1 MKEKSRIR
9 RILEV
14 TGYVISCLIL
24 AALLA
29 IAVSVL
35 IQTIQ
40 FETRSR
46 ARIELHSNLLLGL
59 AGIVAFFVLL
69 LIPRFRSNFRWL
81 MKFTHEF
88 THLFFA
94 LLFFRK
100 IYRFKVDSEE
110 SYVSYNNG
118 WLGYFTITLSP
129 YCIPLFTL
137 ALLPWRYTTGEAS
150 AAYLA
155 IIDVLIGIT
164 YAFHICCWLKQTRL
178 HQTDIIGPGVIRS
191 LLIIAIVHLL
201 IFSLILLTPSSG
213 VLNAI
218 KRTFWKFP
226 SSFVMSII
234 H

>member
-1 MKEKSRIR
+1 MKEKTRIR
-9 RILEV
+9 KILEV
-14 TGYVISCLIL
+14 IGYVISCLVL

-29 IAVSVL
+29 VAVSVL
-35 IQTIQ
+35 VQTIQ
-40 FETRSR
+40 LETNSQ
-46 ARIELHSNLLLGL
+46 ARIELHSNLLLGA

-100 IYRFKVDSEE
+100 IHRFKVDSEE
-110 SYVSYNNG
+110 SYVSYSNG
-118 WLGYFTITLSP
+118 WFGYFTITLSP

-155 IIDVLIGIT
+155 IIDVLIGLT

-178 HQTDIIGPGVIRS
+178 HQTDIIGLGVIRS
-191 LLIIAIVHLL
+191 ILIIATVHLL

-218 KRTFWKFP
+218 KRTFWEFP
-226 SSFVMSII
+226 SSFVMSVI

>member
-9 RILEV
+9 KILEV
-14 TGYVISCLIL
+14 TGYAISCLIL
-24 AALLA
+24 VVLLA

-35 IQTIQ
+35 FQTIQ

-46 ARIELHSNLLLGL
+46 ARIELHSNLLLGS

-69 LIPRFRSNFRWL
+69 IIPRFRSNFRWL

-100 IYRFKVDSEE
+100 IHRFKVDSEE
-110 SYVSYNNG
+110 SYVSYSNG

-137 ALLPWRYTTGEAS
+137 ALLPWRFTTGEAS
-150 AAYLA
+150 ATYLA

-164 YAFHICCWLKQTRL
+164 YAFHVCCWLKQTRL

-191 LLIIAIVHLL
+191 LLIIATVHLL
-201 IFSLILLTPSSG
+201 IFCLILLTPSSG
-213 VLNAI
+213 VKIAI
-218 KRTFWKFP
+218 ERTFWEFP
-226 SSFVMSII
+226 SSFVMSVI

>member
-9 RILEV
+9 KILEV

-24 AALLA
+24 VVLLA

-35 IQTIQ
+35 FQTIQ

-46 ARIELHSNLLLGL
+46 ARIELHSNLLLGS

-110 SYVSYNNG
+110 SYVSYSNG

-137 ALLPWRYTTGEAS
+137 ALLPWRFTTDAS
-150 AAYLA
+150 ATYLA
-155 IIDVLIGIT
+155 IIDVLIGLT

-191 LLIIAIVHLL
+191 LLIIATVHLL

-213 VLNAI
+213 VQNAI
-218 KRTFWKFP
+218 ERAFWEFP
-226 SSFVMSII
+226 SSFVMSVI